1 MAKIDYTK
9 EKTERLEELLTEL
22 KIQYVDKKLA
32 IYNNTEKDTTVLS
45 KIKKDTARIHTII
58 NERKN
63 HE

>member
-22 KIQYVDKKLA
+22 KTQYVDKKLA